1 MAVFK
6 SGRWR
11 SESTGRWV
19 KNVTVAKQLSVPRRA
34 VSGTHRAPARWT
46 EVTAVCR
53 IKIGPKGKERYVEAV
68 RRVTIHDAKRKDI
81 SKARSIAKKW
91 VIANVGK
98 KLGRSRISE
107 KAMRQLKTQPKK
119 IGRMRTVIGVEV
131 RRRRRRPKAGKR
143 VEVRDTGRYKVDEY
157 EYTE

>member
-81 SKARSIAKKW
+81 SKARSKVREW
-91 VIANVGK
+91 VVKSVQK
-98 KLGRSRISE
+98 KLGRHKVTA
-107 KAMRQLKTQPKK
+107 KA
-119 IGRMRTVIGVEV
+119 RTVVGVEV

>member
-11 SESTGRWV
+11 SKRTGRWV

-68 RRVTIHDAKRKDI
+68 RRITIHDATHKQI
-81 SKARSIAKKW
+81 TAARGRVKEW
-91 VIANVGK
+91 VTKSVDK
-98 KLGRSRISE
+98 KLGRKKVTA
-107 KAMRQLKTQPKK
+107 KA
-119 IGRMRTVIGVEV
+119 RTVVGVEV

>member
-1 MAVFK
+1 MAIFR

-11 SESTGRWV
+11 SARTGRWV
-19 KNVTVAKQLSVPRRA
+19 RNVTVAKQLSVPRRA
-34 VSGTHRAPARWT
+34 VSGTHRQPARWT

-68 RRVTIHDAKRKDI
+68 RRITIHDATRKQIAAAQKRV
-81 SKARSIAKKW
+81 RGW
-91 VIANVGK
+91 VVKSVSK
-98 KLGRSRISE
+98 KLGRAKVT
-107 KAMRQLKTQPKK
+107 KAA
-119 IGRMRTVIGVEV
+119 RTVVGVEI

-143 VEVRDTGRYKVDEY
+143 IEVRDTGRYKVDEY